1 MIWQLRDT
9 NHFCSSIPYP
19 EHSILSQIS
28 NQILIHIKIYYQM
41 TAINYRVEANVY
53 FWFIITSSWITD
65 RSRAGVHK
73 AVIKV
78 LAGLSSLLEAR
89 LGENPFI
96 CSFRLFGRLHLVV
109 IVWLRAWA
117 WAWLLTI
124 GWWLASGVRGC
135 LLLPLPRDSI
145 LRSQHGCSLFQG
157 WQEKLSVD

>member
-1 MIWQLRDT
+1 MLLPLNSNSYMLDVLVLHRCIT
-9 NHFCSSIPYP
+9 NHHKFSSLRNTTYY
-19 EHSILSQIS
+19 
-28 NQILIHIKIYYQM
+28 LIVGMGH
-41 TAINYRVEANVY
+41 
-53 FWFIITSSWITD
+53 

-124 GWWLASGVRGC
+124 GWWLASDVRGC